1 MIFDDEALSFRIM
14 GVIKV
19 DHEKGYFEVEG
30 RPYAALSY
38 RVSGVGFF
46 ESEGERICSCAGDLL
61 YVPAGSAYNVEYS
74 GGEMI
79 VVHFFDCSYN
89 VLENITVLDKQR
101 LKEIFIKLY
110 ILWEEKHAQNAVK
123 ARLFDLFQ
131 DLADGK
137 YGIVIDDVVAKAS
150 EYINENISN
159 PEFSICELC
168 TLLHVSGATL
178 RRKFEKSYGLSPKEY
193 LIKQRM
199 NKAFYQLASGNY
211 SVREVC
217 ADCGFDD
224 DKYFSRIIKAHF
236 GKTPSQISK
245 ASYI

>member
-19 DHEKGYFEVEG
+19 DHEKGYFEVAG

-101 LKEIFIKLY
+101 LKEKMGHLDESTMNHVNSAIQVSFGLG
-110 ILWEEKHAQNAVK
+110 
-123 ARLFDLFQ
+123 
-131 DLADGK
+131 ADEG
-137 YGIVIDDVVAKAS
+137 V
-150 EYINENISN
+150 
-159 PEFSICELC
+159 
-168 TLLHVSGATL
+168 
-178 RRKFEKSYGLSPKEY
+178 
-193 LIKQRM
+193 
-199 NKAFYQLASGNY
+199 
-211 SVREVC
+211 
-217 ADCGFDD
+217 
-224 DKYFSRIIKAHF
+224 
-236 GKTPSQISK
+236 
-245 ASYI
+245 